1 MSNAPNVLPSAYS
14 PASDGSCGGVDGTA
28 GARLMVAVVDDDALF
43 REALR
48 LNLEDAGHGV
58 REFADGGAVVA
69 DLSALETVDLILLD
83 WRMPGLNG
91 IDVLRAL
98 RAHGVDVPVIF
109 LTVLTDEAYEEAALA
124 GGAVDFID
132 KSRSF
137 TILQRRMDVIARGV
151 KRPDPD
157 APTAIERSPLLL
169 RLATKRA
176 EWRGATVELTVREF
190 EIVAALAMRAG
201 EDLSFRQIYDA
212 VHGHGFLAGDGDD
225 GLRATVRAII
235 KRLRTKFKAVD
246 PDFDAIKTFPG
257 FGYRWQA

>member
-1 MSNAPNVLPSAYS
+1 MPDAPSFLQSAYS
-14 PASDGSCGGVDGTA
+14 PSSDSRSDGTSA
-28 GARLMVAVVDDDALF
+28 ARLVVAVVDDDALF

-48 LNLEDAGHGV
+48 LNLEDVGHTV
-58 REFADGGAVVA
+58 REFPDGTSVVTN
-69 DLSALETVDLILLD
+69 LQALEGVDLILLD

-91 IDVLRAL
+91 IDVLRAV
-98 RAHGVDVPVIF
+98 RAHGVDVPIFF

-137 TILQRRMDVIARGV
+137 PILQHRMEVIARGV

-157 APTAIERSPLLL
+157 APTAIERGPLLL

-176 EWRGATVELTVREF
+176 EWKGTIVELTVREF
-190 EIVAALAMRAG
+190 DIVAALAMRAG

-235 KRLRTKFKAVD
+235 KRLRTKFKSID
-246 PDFDAIKTFPG
+246 PDFDAIETFPG
-257 FGYRWQA
+257 FGYRWRA

>member
-1 MSNAPNVLPSAYS
+1 MPDAPNVLPSAYNLS
-14 PASDGSCGGVDGTA
+14 SDGSHPEAVA
-28 GARLMVAVVDDDALF
+28 SVRLVVAVVDDDALF

-48 LNLEDAGHGV
+48 LNLEDVGHVV
-58 REFADGGAVVA
+58 REFPDGTTVLADMQ
-69 DLSALETVDLILLD
+69 ALDGVDLILLD
-83 WRMPGLNG
+83 WRMPGMNG
-91 IDVLRAL
+91 IDVLRAV
-98 RAHGVDVPVIF
+98 RAHGVNVPVIF
-109 LTVLTDEAYEEAALA
+109 LTVLTDEAYEEAALS

-137 TILQRRMDVIARGV
+137 AILHRRMEVIARGV

-157 APTAIERSPLLL
+157 APTSIERGPLLL

-176 EWRGATVELTVREF
+176 EWRGTVVELTVREF

-235 KRLRTKFKAVD
+235 KRLRTKFKTLD
-246 PDFDAIKTFPG
+246 PAFDSIETFPG
-257 FGYRWQA
+257 FGYRWRG